1 MNNQQQVGKLRTQL
15 REAYGRVTYSYTTH
29 LKAVDLLNEKNNKMK
44 RYQIY
49 FSAISTGGFL
59 GSFIFDERILT
70 FVAGLV
76 SAFSLGL
83 NLYLKNFELDKLS
96 KEHQI
101 TANELWLVREK
112 YVSLLTDLDALSLDQ
127 IESIRNELQ
136 DISYNI
142 YKTAPK
148 TDSYSYS
155 KAQAALKDEE
165 EQFFSDEELDKML
178 PKHLRSNQNAL

>member
-1 MNNQQQVGKLRTQL
+1 MDAKQQVRKLRIQL
-15 REAYGRVTYSYTTH
+15 REAYGRVTYTYTTH

-44 RYQIY
+44 RYQIC

-59 GSFIFDERILT
+59 GSFILDERILT
-70 FVAGLV
+70 FLAGLV
-76 SAFSLGL
+76 SAVSLGL

-112 YVSLLTDLDALSLDQ
+112 YVSLLTDLDVLTLEQ
-127 IESIRNELQ
+127 IENSRNELQ

-148 TDSYSYS
+148 TDSASYA
-155 KAQAALKDEE
+155 KAQAALKSEE
-165 EQFFSDEELDKML
+165 EQFFSDEELDKIL
-178 PKHLRSNQNAL
+178 PKHLRFNKDTL